1 LQRLLRTRWSNQT
14 LPIKADKDVTDA
26 DLKTH
31 HLLLIGRPD
40 CNALTERFRTALPVT
55 FGWRSFVARDETFA
69 HMLSAV
75 IAAGENPANP
85 RYSVVVLAGLSAEGT
100 TRTPAALF
108 QRSAS
113 GANVLVLP
121 HEQKAKA
128 MVIGGTENKN

>member
-1 LQRLLRTRWSNQT
+1 MFIVLVVLALVVGRLAGV
-14 LPIKADKDVTDA
+14 PAYADGA
-26 DLKTH
+26 
-31 HLLLIGRPD
+31 
-40 CNALTERFRTALPVT
+40 
-55 FGWRSFVARDETFA
+55 SFV
-69 HMLSAV
+69 V
-75 IAAGENPANP
+75 IAAGMNPLNE

-121 HEQKAKA
+121 HEQNTKA